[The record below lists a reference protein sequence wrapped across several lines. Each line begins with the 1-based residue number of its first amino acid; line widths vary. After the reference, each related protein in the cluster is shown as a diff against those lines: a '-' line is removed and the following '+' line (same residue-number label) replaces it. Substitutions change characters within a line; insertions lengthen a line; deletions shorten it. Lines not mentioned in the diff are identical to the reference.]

1 MLEIKDMLNLI
12 GNELKDGS
20 EQTKKFREFI
30 EKDKWPLETTW

>member
-1 MLEIKDMLNLI
+1 
-12 GNELKDGS
+12 LKDGS